1 MSNDFINRRFY
12 DKRRTANGGGGGG
25 GSQFIEKELI
35 LLPSYDTFIFVGD
48 NSAIPGS
55 NRWNNIVPLGSSPAT
70 SQHLAVGLVNPW
82 LDANDLPPPGQFGLE
97 PMVRTP
103 TRTFLN
109 YDLTG
114 ITSGSQIISATL
126 NLTTA
131 SSLNWI
137 QPLQFRSVQQNPTED
152 ITRNIW
158 VVYNFDGAIQPTY
171 FGYRA
176 VSWGGDNP
184 SFTWLKFVNGEYP
197 FPNIDGY
204 NPHPGRD
211 HPWSIKAW
219 YKWGA
224 RQFHLHMP
232 FGRPYI
238 ISTPPP
244 GTENYE
250 HLSYQADA
258 YLCAGEGLYDNGIFY
273 NAPMPHLIVTFER
286 IWRSLIE
293 GKQYCT
299 NEEWASLLEW
309 FNPNEPIKVIVYNGT
324 ISKLPTET
332 TKENQYPRWTRLFNE
347 NYDLALNRLKAS
359 VQPFINCGMQIA
371 LDALAIAPGSV
382 PGQYIPTTALGESAQ
397 KGWWEF
403 FTWLKETVGIEN
415 LYCEAHPEKRL
426 NLLTGNLDPSPYLGL
441 NVMAAED
448 WSYFP
453 STTATSF
460 HKMYELGSVRYLRC
474 PYWGNVGPKTRRVNP
489 YLSPA
494 RYADLNEYGSKS
506 QEDGEIRIDREDQS
520 IYFGTAFEHIYA
532 ARNLKD
538 RYDQE
543 GDPRPEFNTT
553 KPGYLMNPLCLQEYP
568 AWGLPGTQ
576 RFIDRFP
583 SIEFLKKYLDSYE
596 SPALITTT

>member
-12 DKRRTANGGGGGG
+12 ESRRRSGTQT
-25 GSQFIEKELI
+25 QFVEKELI
-35 LLPSYDTFIFVGD
+35 VLPTFDTFI
-48 NSAIPGS
+48 SAPGPGE
-55 NRWNNIVPLGSSPAT
+55 NDRWSSTILDYPAKT
-70 SQHLAVGLVNPW
+70 VNPNACRELPIGLLNPW
-82 LDANDLPPPGQFGLE
+82 LDADDLLPPGGGGPPGGPGGF
-97 PMVRTP
+97 VNIRTP
-103 TRTFLN
+103 TRSFFM
-109 YDLTG
+109 YDLSG
-114 ITSGSQIISATL
+114 ITPGANIISADL
-126 NLTTA
+126 NLTVRKR
-131 SSLNWI
+131 SNWT
-137 QPLQFRSVQQNPTED
+137 PNLTFKSVQQQPNED

-158 VVYNFDGAIQPTY
+158 VVYNFDGANQPTY

-176 VSWGGDNP
+176 TSWGGDNAA
-184 SFTWLKFVNGEYP
+184 FTWLKFVNGEFP
-197 FPNIDGY
+197 FADGY
-204 NPHPGRD
+204 NPHEGRD
-211 HPWSIKAW
+211 HPWSVKAW

-232 FGRPYI
+232 FGRPFVP
-238 ISTPPP
+238 TPAP
-244 GTENYE
+244 GFQNYE

-258 YLCAGEGLYDNGIFY
+258 YLCAMEGFYDSGIYY
-273 NAPMPHLIVTFER
+273 NAPMPFLTITFER

-324 ISKLPTET
+324 ISKLPTESAI
-332 TKENQYPRWTRLFNE
+332 ENQYPRWTRLFNE

-371 LDALAIAPGSV
+371 LDALTTCPGSV

-403 FTWLKETVGIEN
+403 FTWLKKTVGIEN

-441 NVMAAED
+441 NVIAAED

-453 STTATSF
+453 STTATTF

-506 QEDGEIRIDREDQS
+506 QEDSEIRIDRQDQS

-543 GDPRPEFNTT
+543 GDSRPEFNTT

-583 SIEFLKKYLDSYE
+583 SIEFLKKYLDYYE
-596 SPALITTT
+596 SPAFTTP